1 MGANFLRPCCTASW
15 LLSASCWL
23 AFIAP
28 RMAQGQDPPPADEPC
43 SHRVVVRL
51 SDQLLNSLMTKGF
64 SRETEV
70 RDVILGTQ
78 IYGRARID
86 AQPGVTLAE
95 CPDQAT
101 FQVTVEG
108 TAHSRS
114 TGYNGPAI
122 IYSRSVTTF
131 TATKQV
137 IFEPGRGF
145 YALPPKVVAR
155 TQTFT
160 DGVGSSRGGIVGRVV
175 RRKAGQQV
183 AARHAESQ
191 EIARQKAEQRIAIAF
206 DRHME
211 QRLARL
217 NRAAEFRSLVIAA
230 LRPSGSGEPKYAC
243 CSTPKY
249 LQIATNFGDGG
260 PAIEL
265 PVKGSASQAAAPVEV
280 WLHHSLVG
288 DRLGVALQLLNHP
301 ARATDLLLALSAAA
315 RVVERQNGSAST
327 PLAALASNWPV
338 KVNQFGDWSVVEVEF
353 NADDRR
359 TARVTAIPRR

>member
-1 MGANFLRPCCTASW
+1 MGAINWHFVRA
-15 LLSASCWL
+15 LLMAVSLALFSAPPLLL
-23 AFIAP
+23 A
-28 RMAQGQDPPPADEPC
+28 DDTPPP

-51 SDQLLNSLMTKGF
+51 SDALLNALMTKGF
-64 SRETEV
+64 SREAEV

-78 IYGRARID
+78 IYGKARID
-86 AQPGVTLAE
+86 ARPCVQLAD

-101 FQVTVEG
+101 FQVVIEG

-145 YALPPKVVAR
+145 YALAPKVQAR

-160 DGVGSSRGGIVGRVV
+160 DGIGTSRRGIVGRII
-175 RRKAGQQV
+175 RRKAAQQA
-183 AARHAESQ
+183 AARHDEAQ
-191 EIARQKAEQRIAIAF
+191 EIARQKAERRIAIAF

-217 NRAAEFRSLVIAA
+217 NRAAEFRSLAVAA
-230 LRPSGSGEPKYAC
+230 LRPAGSGEPKYAC
-243 CSTPKY
+243 CSTPHY

-265 PVKGSASQAAAPVEV
+265 PVKGAASETAAPIEV
-280 WLHHSLVG
+280 WIHQSLVG
-288 DRLGVALQLLNHP
+288 ERVGVALQLLNSR
-301 ARATDLLLALSAAA
+301 ARANDFLLALSAAA
-315 RVVERQNGSAST
+315 RVIERQSSGASA
-327 PLAALASNWPV
+327 LAAVASQWPV
-338 KVNQFGDWSVVEVEF
+338 KVRQVGEWSVVEVEF
-353 NADDRR
+353 TTDDEQFARR
-359 TARVTAIPRR
+359 TALLRR